1 VNKQRPKNLNLF
13 TIRQPIPAIVSIL
26 HRLSGFLLFLLIPLI
41 LWALQRS
48 LSSEQGFNDL
58 HDAMTGPC
66 AKFMIWIFLSA
77 FIYHFV
83 AGIRHLLMDAQ
94 IGEELKSGRIG
105 AILTI
110 IISGLLIIITG
121 IWLW

>member
-1 VNKQRPKNLNLF
+1 MNNQRPKNLNLF
-13 TIRQPIPAIVSIL
+13 TIRFPIPAIASIL
-26 HRLSGFLLFLLIPLI
+26 HRISGFILFLLIPFI
-41 LWALQRS
+41 LWILQSS
-48 LSSEQGFNDL
+48 LISEQNFDDIHQTL
-58 HDAMTGPC
+58 TSPLM
-66 AKFMIWIFLSA
+66 KFIIWCSLSA

-83 AGIRHLLMDAQ
+83 AGIRHLLMDIH

-110 IISGLLIIITG
+110 IISLLFIILTG

>member
-1 VNKQRPKNLNLF
+1 VNNQRPKNLNLF
-13 TIRQPIPAIVSIL
+13 TIRFPIPAIASIL
-26 HRLSGFLLFLLIPLI
+26 HRISGFILFLLIPFI
-41 LWALQRS
+41 LWILQSS
-48 LSSEQGFNDL
+48 LISEQNFDDIRQTL
-58 HDAMTGPC
+58 TSPLM
-66 AKFMIWIFLSA
+66 KFIIWCSLSA

-83 AGIRHLLMDAQ
+83 AGIRHLLMDIH

-110 IISGLLIIITG
+110 IISLLFIILTG